1 MSKRDALEIVRQ
13 ESMRKFKVK
22 PDSSSHHNSP
32 RHIIAVLA
40 FIADSATP
48 LAELDAVMYCYG
60 LLGRGE
66 ESMTDIGARH
76 GISRQAF
83 SKKVERAAIELVIA
97 PRGGMR
103 PTAQKKIYTDVQRA
117 RWAVIDQDAPT
128 KP

>member
-22 PDSSSHHNSP
+22 ADRGGAEP

-40 FIADSATP
+40 LIADSATP
-48 LAELDAVMYCYG
+48 LAELDAVLYCYG
-60 LLGRGE
+60 LLDRGE
-66 ESMTDIGARH
+66 ESMTAIGARH

-83 SKKVERAAIELVIA
+83 SKKVERVTIEFGIA